1 MAFLQELAAH
11 GEKPALIFPGRPA
24 ISYAELARRAAETA
38 AGFGRGR
45 KLVAVEAA
53 NSEHAI
59 IAYLAARAGGHAVAL
74 LAPDDTEAFA
84 GFEEDF
90 RPDVSFRSVDGRWR
104 RIEHVAASEEL
115 HPELSLLLA
124 TSGSTGKKRFV
135 RLSRT
140 NVESNA
146 AAIASYLE
154 LTTDDRAALILPIHY
169 SYGLSVLNSHLAVGA
184 SVFVSAKGVADRG
197 FAEDLA
203 AAGVTNISGVPYS
216 FELMQKTGLPVE
228 DLPLLRFMTV
238 AGGRISAELAE
249 TFRER
254 LERLGR
260 ELFLMY
266 GQTEATARI
275 AYVPPQALADNP
287 DSIGVA
293 IPGGELALVGEDGRR
308 IEGCGEQ
315 GELVYRGPNVM
326 MGYAETRAD
335 LARGAE
341 VDELRTGDLAERCAN
356 GFFRI
361 VGRLKRMSKIAG
373 LRISH
378 EAVEHAL
385 RLRGIEAAV
394 CGDDRRLVA
403 AFSSGEAPEDVRRL
417 MIEASGLTALHV
429 DAIAVDALPR
439 LQSGKVDYPAIAR
452 LAGHAQKADAGV
464 IEAFAR
470 AFYPRRVTP
479 VDSFAAL
486 GGDSLLYVQLSLTL
500 ERKLGRIPEGWEKM
514 PVGALARLGRQTTS
528 RYQTLD
534 AELLMRA
541 AAILLIVVHHATLWP
556 IPGGAAALVML
567 VGYGLARFHG
577 AALMRGEVSRLLKAL
592 AGNLAVYAPI
602 VAGFSIVRGEV
613 PWASVFL
620 VGNLGIF
627 DPKHMLP
634 YLYWFVEAYAQIML
648 IVAGLFSVPL
658 VRRQATK
665 NPFVAGFCALVL
677 MVALKFAAP
686 VVWPVGGV
694 QIFTVPDVLYLAAFG
709 WCAFFAR
716 TARQRLAVL
725 AAATAAFP
733 VMAWWGGN
741 WTGSWVKFMLQ
752 LFCVTVLL
760 YLPRVSVPKLVADLA
775 LPVAAAGYH
784 IYLFHRLLPEMLLPK
799 PNPLA
804 FDPLVTLVAIA
815 IGLASG
821 FAAYQ
826 GQKAVAAWLAS
837 RKGKTVERPANPVAA
852 PAE

>member
-11 GEKPALIFPGRPA
+11 GGRPALMFPGRPA
-24 ISYAELARRAAETA
+24 ITYAELARRVAETA
-38 AGFGRGR
+38 AGFGEGR

-59 IAYLAARAGGHAVAL
+59 IAYLAARAGSHAVAL
-74 LAPDDTEAFA
+74 LAPNDAEAFA
-84 GFEEDF
+84 AFEEDF
-90 RPDVSFRSVDGRWR
+90 RPEVSVRSVDGRWR
-104 RIEHVAASEEL
+104 RIEHGGTGEAMHAEL
-115 HPELSLLLA
+115 ALLLA
-124 TSGSTGKKRFV
+124 TSGSTGRKRFV
-135 RLSRT
+135 RLSRS

-146 AAIASYLE
+146 EAIASYLE
-154 LTTDDRAALILPIHY
+154 LTSDDRAALILPFHY

-184 SVFVSAKGVADRG
+184 GVFVAAKGVADRG
-197 FAEDLA
+197 FADELRCAD
-203 AAGVTNISGVPYS
+203 VTNISGVPYS
-216 FELMQKTGLPVE
+216 YELMQKTGLRVE
-228 DLPLLRFMTV
+228 ELRSLRFMTV

-249 TFRER
+249 TFRRR
-254 LERLGR
+254 LDASGR
-260 ELFLMY
+260 RLFLMY

-275 AYVPPQALADNP
+275 AYVPPEALAENP

-293 IPGGELALVGEDGRR
+293 IPGGELALAAADGTH
-308 IEGCGEQ
+308 IEGCGEA

-326 MGYAETRAD
+326 MGYAQGCAD
-335 LARGAE
+335 LAQGAE
-341 VDELRTGDLAERCAN
+341 VGELRTGDLAERCEN

-385 RLRGIEAAV
+385 RMRGMEAAV
-394 CGDDRRLVA
+394 AGDDRRLVA
-403 AFSSGEAPEDVRRL
+403 AFSSGEAPEAVRKL
-417 MIEASGLTALHV
+417 MIEASGLTPLHV
-429 DAIAVDALPR
+429 EAVAVKDLPR
-439 LQSGKVDYPAIAR
+439 LPSGKVDYPAIAR
-452 LAGHAQKADAGV
+452 LGGQAQKADAGV
-464 IEAFAR
+464 LDAFAR

-479 VDSFAAL
+479 VDSFEVL

-500 ERKLGRIPEGWEKM
+500 ERKLGCIPEGWEKM
-514 PVGALARLGRQTTS
+514 PVGQLARMGRQTS
-528 RYQTLD
+528 RWQVVD

-541 AAILLIVVHHATLWP
+541 AAILLIVLHHATLWP

-577 AALMRGEVSRLLKAL
+577 AALMRGETSRLLKAL

-602 VAGFSIVRGEV
+602 VAGFSVARGEV
-613 PWASVFL
+613 LWPSVFL

-648 IVAGLFSVPL
+648 IVAGLFSL
-658 VRRQATK
+658 EAVRRHAAR
-665 NPFVAGFCALVL
+665 NPFAAGFAMLAVT
-677 MVALKFAAP
+677 MALKFIVP
-686 VVWPVGGV
+686 VLWPVGGV
-694 QIFTVPDVLYLAAFG
+694 QIFTVTDVLYLAAFG

-716 TARQRLAVL
+716 TPQQRLAVF
-725 AAATAAFP
+725 ATAVIAFP
-733 VMAWWGGN
+733 VMAYWGGN

-752 LFCVTVLL
+752 LVGITVLL
-760 YLPRVSVPKLVADLA
+760 YLPRVSVPKQVAMLA

-784 IYLFHRLLPEMLLPK
+784 IYLFHRLLPEMFLPQ

-804 FDPLVTLVAIA
+804 FDPLVASTAVA
-815 IGLASG
+815 IGLVSG
-821 FAAYQ
+821 LAAFHA
-826 GQKAVAAWLAS
+826 QKAIAAWLATRRS
-837 RKGKTVERPANPVAA
+837 RAASPAPDVQAA